1 MPIQRLARI
10 QRRLRH
16 HPLLELTTE
25 QSRSNHENGSS
36 AILVPQDWSH
46 LDRSRD
52 SMAQLKLPPRY
63 RERWTRF
70 HRPHRRHPLP
80 NLTNDPHPHNRA
92 FQILYRAH
100 AAPPPPKLT
109 PLPNRRPRA
118 QSLLYSLLPPPE
130 PPAERSPHLLVYK
143 RPMAKRLTST
153 VKLLSPELAKR
164 GIWMP

>member
-1 MPIQRLARI
+1 MLARI

-46 LDRSRD
+46 LDRNRD
-52 SMAQLKLPPRY
+52 SMAQLKRPPRY
-63 RERWTRF
+63 LERWTRF
-70 HRPHRRHPLP
+70 HHPRRRHPLP

-92 FQILYRAH
+92 SQIPYRAH
-100 AAPPPPKLT
+100 AVLTPPKMT
-109 PLPNRRPRA
+109 PLLNRRPLA
-118 QSLLYSLLPPPE
+118 QSLLYSLLHPPE
-130 PPAERSPHLLVYK
+130 PPAERSPLLLVYK
-143 RPMAKRLTST
+143 PPMAKRLTST